1 MHTQALHA
9 PGHVITST
17 LRTKDGA
24 TRHVWESYACHRHGG
39 AVVLLVRYMELAPNT
54 GTYILLDPFTRLL
67 WDVFHNLRHQF
78 IVCFSPCWVSVRSPG
93 SLSKVAS
100 HIFAVFDAVQF
111 ATCCPNRSSHG
122 PVQSRC
128 ATTHRYGRA
137 YRRCSVVHGI
147 TGTPSEQWGLG
158 RPSVSLGEEPSSA
171 TRIPYDLQDLGLDPL
186 ILIDRILV
194 KRGDSAESEITKSS
208 FRPICPRQ
216 LTDLLDCHYRSFLNP
231 VSPNTHPK

>member
-1 MHTQALHA
+1 MKNRASTHNFYPQPSYPFSISHLTLRQCFEFLRTKAPMHTQALHA

-17 LRTKDGA
+17 KDRV

-39 AVVLLVRYMELAPNT
+39 AIILLVRYMEQAPNT

-78 IVCFSPCWVSVRSPG
+78 IVCFSPCWVSVRSPS

-100 HIFAVFDAVQF
+100 HIFAIFDAVQF

-137 YRRCSVVHGI
+137 YRRCPVVHGI
-147 TGTPSEQWGLG
+147 TGTSSEQWGLG

-171 TRIPYDLQDLGLDPL
+171 TRIP
-186 ILIDRILV
+186 
-194 KRGDSAESEITKSS
+194 ST
-208 FRPICPRQ
+208 
-216 LTDLLDCHYRSFLNP
+216 CHSLWSTRFGAGSVDTHRS
-231 VSPNTHPK
+231 HPGEARW